1 MSKNTSILIG
11 DHFEKYINENVASGR
26 FDSASDVVNSA
37 LRLLEL
43 EDQKIKQL
51 RQEIEIGENSEMISD
66 FDPEEHLARL
76 HQKHL

>member
-26 FDSASDVVNSA
+26 FDSVSDVVNSA

-43 EDQKIKQL
+43 EDQKIKHL

>member
-26 FDSASDVVNSA
+26 FDSVSDVVNSA

-43 EDQKIKQL
+43 EDQKIKHL
-51 RQEIEIGENSEMISD
+51 RREIEIGENSEMISD